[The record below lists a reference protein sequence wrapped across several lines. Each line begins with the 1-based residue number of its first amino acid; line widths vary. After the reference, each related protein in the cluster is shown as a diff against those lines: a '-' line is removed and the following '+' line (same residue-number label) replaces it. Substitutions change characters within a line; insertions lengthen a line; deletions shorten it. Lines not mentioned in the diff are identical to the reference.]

1 MAGYVATGYWVA
13 EYGDLAGTTAVAGG
27 GYDKDKPKR
36 KKYFVELNGKLMQ
49 FGTRQ
54 AAMNAL
60 SELQDNE
67 PVEIEEL
74 EVAAETGVAA
84 KPSPAPEQ
92 VIALPSLQAFA
103 EASGQ
108 LAAYQAAYRSRH
120 FAALLALFQRQQDDI
135 EQQLDEEDV
144 EMLLL
149 SL

>member
-1 MAGYVATGYWVA
+1 MAGYVATGYWTA
-13 EYGDLAGTTAVAGG
+13 EYGDLASTTAVAGG

-36 KKYFVELNGKLMQ
+36 KKYFIELNGKLMQ
-49 FGTRQ
+49 FGSRQ

-60 SELQDNE
+60 QDDE
-67 PVEIEEL
+67 TVEVEEL
-74 EVAAETGVAA
+74 EVAAEASLPEVA
-84 KPSPAPEQ
+84 KPSKAPEQ

-135 EQQLDEEDV
+135 ERQLDEEDV

>member
-13 EYGDLAGTTAVAGG
+13 EYGDLAGSTAVAGG
-27 GYDKDKPKR
+27 GYDKPKR
-36 KKYFVELNGKLMQ
+36 KKYFVELNGQLLQ
-49 FGTRQ
+49 FGSRQ

-60 SELQDNE
+60 QDDE
-67 PVEIEEL
+67 PAAIEEL
-74 EVAAETGVAA
+74 EVAAPESAAEVA
-84 KPSPAPEQ
+84 KPSQAPEQ

-135 EQQLDEEDV
+135 ERQLDEEDI
-144 EMLLL
+144 ELLLL